1 MKRTFLKPNFL
12 IKAIIS
18 CLLFSI
24 FHEKILA
31 QNCNFYP
38 EFQGVRVKTLDKK
51 GNFQL
56 VSTKKEKVSSLYLED
71 VMKATSVA
79 KLKARIEV
87 LRFIEADV
95 VGNKRMHP
103 AKVVDQINLERQFKM
118 MPLFDMC
125 YEPGQFVIVSIEI
138 SPSTIELAD

>member
-1 MKRTFLKPNFL
+1 MIKSLLKPNCIFKVIL
-12 IKAIIS
+12 VFISFAINQQKV
-18 CLLFSI
+18 F
-24 FHEKILA
+24 A
-31 QNCNFYP
+31 QNCDFYS
-38 EFQGVRVKTLDKK
+38 EFEGVRVKTLDKK

-71 VMKATSVA
+71 VMQATSIA
-79 KLKARIEV
+79 KLKARIEA

-95 VGNKRMHP
+95 VGDKRMHS
-103 AKVVDQINLERQFKM
+103 AKVVHQINLEKQFKM